1 MTEFRVGLFTL
12 AALAAFG
19 IASLKITANKA
30 IFGDYKQYRGIVKDA
45 SGIFPRT
52 SIKVAGINA
61 GQIEKIGLK
70 GDAAELV
77 FKLKSEIPL
86 TENSYMRIKTVGFL
100 GEKYID
106 VVVGEPSELEL
117 VVDGYIKVQGGAGF
131 EDLAKD
137 ASEIMADVKEI
148 MKKVREG
155 VENETSK
162 NVIREILENV
172 NEISASLRRTV
183 GSNEEKLNNIIAS
196 VEELAQQLAYE
207 TNGKNQ
213 DSLMNG
219 LKKLTPI
226 LDDLKE
232 ASSDIKVIIADV
244 KAGKGT
250 VGKLLRD
257 EETVDRVNETL
268 SSVNRLMGRINNLQ
282 AEISVYSG
290 YNNKFDGSTQL
301 EIDLYT
307 APERFFR
314 IGAIVNDFYYITE
327 ETESSS
333 TGTSGA
339 TNNVTRTT
347 NKDEFKFNFQMGRK
361 IQDFS
366 FRIGLFES
374 KGGVG
379 VDYDIS
385 SWNTK
390 LSADLFNFDRD
401 DQPAFLR
408 LSSEIR
414 IWNVLY
420 SKFVLEDVLSDNL
433 SYTVYGGLRFTD
445 DDIASLIS
453 ILAR

>member
-30 IFGDYKQYRGIVKDA
+30 IFGNYKQYRAIVKDA

-61 GQIEKIGLK
+61 GQIESIGLK

-86 TENSYMRIKTVGFL
+86 TESSYMRIKTVGFL

-106 VVVGEPSELEL
+106 VVVGEPSELVL
-117 VVDGYIKVQGGAGF
+117 VTDAYIKVQGGAGF

-137 ASEIMADVKEI
+137 ASEIMSDVREI

-162 NVIREILENV
+162 NVVREILENV
-172 NEISASLRRTV
+172 NELSASLRRTV
-183 GSNEEKLNNIIAS
+183 GNNEEKLNNIVAS

-207 TNGKNQ
+207 TNGRNQ
-213 DSLMNG
+213 DSLMFA
-219 LKKLTPI
+219 LKKIGPI
-226 LDDLKE
+226 LDDARE
-232 ASSDIKVIIADV
+232 ASGDFKVIVADV

-268 SSVNRLMGRINNLQ
+268 SSVNKLMGKINNLQ
-282 AEISVYSG
+282 AEMSVYSG
-290 YNNKFDGSTQL
+290 YNSKYQGSTEMGL
-301 EIDLYT
+301 DLYT

-314 IGAIVNDFYYITE
+314 VGAVVNDFYYITK
-327 ETESSS
+327 ETEASS
-333 TGTSGA
+333 TGTSG
-339 TNNVTRTT
+339 TISNTSRVTK
-347 NKDEFKFNFQMGRK
+347 KDQFRFNFQLGRK
-361 IQDFS
+361 VQDFS
-366 FRIGLFES
+366 VRIGLFES
-374 KGGVG
+374 KGGMG
-379 VDYDIS
+379 VDYELAD
-385 SWNTK
+385 WNTK
-390 LSADLFNFDRD
+390 FSADLYNFDRD
-401 DQPAFLR
+401 KQPAMLR

-420 SKFVLEDVLSDNL
+420 SKLVLEDVLSDNL
-433 SYTVYGGLRFTD
+433 SYTIYGGLRFTD

-453 ILAR
+453 LIAR

>member
-1 MTEFRVGLFTL
+1 MPILKCKVEP
-12 AALAAFG
+12 A
-19 IASLKITANKA
+19 LKI
-30 IFGDYKQYRGIVKDA
+30 
-45 SGIFPRT
+45 
-52 SIKVAGINA
+52 
-61 GQIEKIGLK
+61 
-70 GDAAELV
+70 
-77 FKLKSEIPL
+77 
-86 TENSYMRIKTVGFL
+86 
-100 GEKYID
+100 
-106 VVVGEPSELEL
+106 
-117 VVDGYIKVQGGAGF
+117 
-131 EDLAKD
+131 LAKD
-137 ASEIMADVKEI
+137 ASEIMTDVKEI

-155 VENETSK
+155 IENETSK
-162 NVIREILENV
+162 NVVREILENI
-172 NEISASLRRTV
+172 NEVSASLRRTV

-219 LKKLTPI
+219 LKKLSPI
-226 LDDLKE
+226 LDDLKD
-232 ASSDIKVIIADV
+232 ASSDIKIIIGDV

-290 YNNKFDGSTQL
+290 YNNKFQGSTQL
-301 EIDLYT
+301 GIDLYT

-333 TGTSGA
+333 TGSAGN

-347 NKDEFKFNFQMGRK
+347 NKDEFKFNFQLGRK

-420 SKFVLEDVLSDNL
+420 SKLVLEDVLSDNL